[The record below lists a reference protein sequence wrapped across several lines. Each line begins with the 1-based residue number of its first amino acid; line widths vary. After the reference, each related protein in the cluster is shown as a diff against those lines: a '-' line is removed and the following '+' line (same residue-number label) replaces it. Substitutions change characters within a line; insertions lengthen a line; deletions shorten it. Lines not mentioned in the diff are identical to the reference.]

1 VIICPCCGFRFE
13 GDLRKGCEG
22 CGARSV
28 GNPLP
33 KPDHELPAYGRPL
46 LLAATGTVMVLAFLA
61 QTVIAL
67 VKHVPFSFGFW
78 DWIAAA
84 ETAAWHLKWISIPIT
99 FVVLWGG
106 RRIYRSM
113 LQAPE
118 RFVGLKVARRGLLAS
133 ALVSLLIATLIVIT
147 VPARLRQR
155 RMSIEAGLNAR
166 AYTLIRAQL
175 EYQARYGAV
184 ATEIKDLKDLPDPD
198 GSIAAALADV
208 DPAGYQPRGADVAV
222 LPTEKGRRLRGAA
235 IRNASVSS
243 LAEDQPAGGLSSS
256 LTNYDLLLP
265 GEDKVLRT
273 DDDLLIRDGV
283 IYKASEVK
291 DAPIPVRPTVRTG
304 KR

>member
-1 VIICPCCGFRFE
+1 MIICPCCGFRFE

-33 KPDHELPAYGRPL
+33 KPDHELPAY
-46 LLAATGTVMVLAFLA
+46 
-61 QTVIAL
+61 
-67 VKHVPFSFGFW
+67 VPV
-78 DWIAAA
+78 
-84 ETAAWHLKWISIPIT
+84 T

-208 DPAGYQPRGADVAV
+208 DPAGYQPRGAD
-222 LPTEKGRRLRGAA
+222 L
-235 IRNASVSS
+235 
-243 LAEDQPAGGLSSS
+243 
-256 LTNYDLLLP
+256 
-265 GEDKVLRT
+265 
-273 DDDLLIRDGV
+273 
-283 IYKASEVK
+283 
-291 DAPIPVRPTVRTG
+291 
-304 KR
+304 